1 MTKALELTG
10 KYTALTNS
18 YPSRIVVEGILYPT
32 LDHAFQAAKFT
43 DTETKVLI
51 SRAKLTDIPNI
62 VEQGFTRPNWQ
73 EIRLATMY
81 QLMRLKFESNPVL
94 ATLLQDT
101 GNDTLVFPQPIRRGR
116 QRRRRRDKRGATL
129 MKVRGELRA

>member
-1 MTKALELTG
+1 MTKAIELTG
-10 KYTALTNS
+10 KYKALTNS
-18 YPSRIVVEGILYPT
+18 YPSMIVVEGISYPT
-32 LDHAFQAAKFT
+32 LEHAFQAAKLT

-51 SRAKLTDIPNI
+51 SKAKLTDIPNI

-81 QLMRLKFESNPVL
+81 QLMKLKFESNPTL
-94 ATLLQDT
+94 ASLLQNT
-101 GNDTLVFPQPIRRGR
+101 GDRRLVFENRNLRAV
-116 QRRRRRDKRGATL
+116 RRDKLGTIL